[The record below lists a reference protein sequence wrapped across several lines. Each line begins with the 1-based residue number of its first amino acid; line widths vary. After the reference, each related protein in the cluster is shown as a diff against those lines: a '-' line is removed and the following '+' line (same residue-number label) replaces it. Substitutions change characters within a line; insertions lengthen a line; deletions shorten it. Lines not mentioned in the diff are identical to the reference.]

1 MKLSI
6 AAASLALTACTV
18 GPLAREAP
26 VDTPQCTAAC
36 SAQFEHCPQMFS
48 VFPERGA
55 IECPAARQQCLRAC
69 SKSKIAEAPRV
80 TPPATPPTT
89 PASASASVPPPAAS
103 QASRESRLRELKH
116 FHDEGLITDDVY
128 RERQTAILTEP

>member
-1 MKLSI
+1 MN
-6 AAASLALTACTV
+6 
-18 GPLAREAP
+18 E
-26 VDTPQCTAAC
+26 PQCSAAC
-36 SAQFEHCPQMFS
+36 SAQFERCPPMFS
-48 VFPERGA
+48 AFPERGA

-69 SKSKIAEAPRV
+69 GRAQNAAAPRV
-80 TPPATPPTT
+80 ARPPTPPSPPLPPPPPSTPLPIPPPT
-89 PASASASVPPPAAS
+89 PAPVPVSVAPPAAS